1 MTDLPSDASKATDH
15 PGDPALETG
24 QPSDLDLDADR
35 LEALM
40 ESPPPGQPVVV
51 IQYRDRGL
59 PWYAVLPIVLLIPLV
74 AAAVYYRATS
84 RPGAGAGP
92 LQASVAAAEAPPTAI
107 ESVPS
112 GPPFTQAAS
121 PQPASATGNK
131 AATATA
137 ATAAPTLGAAPAQPI
152 APLPSTGPGESDVP
166 LALNSQPLAPAAI
179 QQAMRSAAALA
190 EQIPPQAV
198 APKSPAE
205 MSPKG
210 PDDPQA
216 TTHVALSPPLT
227 IGFSSPADPESPF
240 AELDISRGGPAA
252 ATSAA
257 TASDRAAAEGSP
269 ATAAAIPV
277 DGQPGPQE
285 QPTQEQPTREQLLR
299 DIQAEAAAKGAE
311 MRQLRDAKDR
321 AQGEI
326 EAENQAR
333 VEADRIEFRRELDE
347 ILKIGGKE
355 LGKGIDDLCDRHGRN
370 YDELLR
376 RKIWKVLK
384 QSGGRMSREDKVRMM
399 RLRGMPEAGILDF
412 LANELNHNL
421 YARNG
426 LQSEDEVR
434 VTAARLLLRMKVGKE
449 SGSAPREPQVQ
460 RSRSTASASR
470 GNPPGNLQFPR

>member
-1 MTDLPSDASKATDH
+1 MTDLPSDGSKATDH

-40 ESPPPGQPVVV
+40 ESPSPGQPVVV

-92 LQASVAAAEAPPTAI
+92 LQASVAAAEVPRATLESAPPGLPI
-107 ESVPS
+107 
-112 GPPFTQAAS
+112 TQAAS

-131 AATATA
+131 TATATGA
-137 ATAAPTLGAAPAQPI
+137 ASAPALGAAPAQPI
-152 APLPSTGPGESDVP
+152 APLPSTGPSESDVP

-179 QQAMRSAAALA
+179 QQAVRSAAALA
-190 EQIPPQAV
+190 EQIPPQTV

-205 MSPKG
+205 TTKKG
-210 PDDPQA
+210 PDDAQA
-216 TTHVALSPPLT
+216 ATRVALSPPLA
-227 IGFSSPADPESPF
+227 IGFSTPANPESPF

-252 ATSAA
+252 AAA
-257 TASDRAAAEGSP
+257 TAGDRAASEGSP
-269 ATAAAIPV
+269 ATAAATPV

-285 QPTQEQPTREQLLR
+285 QPTQEQLLR
-299 DIQAEAAAKGAE
+299 DIQTEAAAKGAE
-311 MRQLRDAKDR
+311 IRQLRDAKDR
-321 AQGEI
+321 ASGQI

-333 VEADRIEFRRELDE
+333 VEADRIEFRHELDE
-347 ILKIGGKE
+347 ILRIGGKE
-355 LGKGIDDLCDRHGRN
+355 LGKDIDDLCDRHGRN
-370 YDELLR
+370 YDEVLR
-376 RKIWKVLK
+376 RKIWKVLR

-399 RLRGMPEAGILDF
+399 RLRGVPEAGILDF

-449 SGSAPREPQVQ
+449 GGSAPREPQVQ
-460 RSRSTASASR
+460 RSRSTAAASR
-470 GNPPGNLQFPR
+470 GNPPGNLQLPR